1 MEFKELS
8 KKKVSEVEEEIIKSW
23 GGINEITNRQNELR
37 KNSKNFVFY
46 DGPAFANGF
55 PGLHHM
61 VAKNLKDAIS
71 QPDGVKSIV
80 PEASKDRQIE
90 GIVWR
95 LVDKC
100 YVKNE
105 RIKQIDWSK
114 IPEEKWSLVK
124 EKSVQLETKKASFK
138 CISNKYLLK
147 NE

>member
-1 MEFKELS
+1 MTKVVKYFQELEKYWVPIHSELS
-8 KKKVSEVEEEIIKSW
+8 LPE
-23 GGINEITNRQNELR
+23 
-37 KNSKNFVFY
+37 
-46 DGPAFANGF
+46 
-55 PGLHHM
+55 
-61 VAKNLKDAIS
+61 NLKDAIS

-114 IPEEKWSLVK
+114 IPEEKWNLVK
-124 EKSVQLETKKASFK
+124 EKSAELETKKASFK